1 MTNVFGDLSV
11 LVFTATALQA
21 LGLLFQKQI
30 ILRLL
35 VLTGSCVYVA
45 YYLAQA
51 LPLWDAAIGSALIAL
66 ANLIGLGMLL
76 YSRLPIGMNE
86 REREV
91 YEALGTLEPG
101 MFRLLMRHGTLHDTN
116 EPVELTAEGRRPE
129 QLHYV
134 FRGST
139 QLIKGV
145 TSFRIR
151 ERVFIGE
158 IGWLMKAPASATAM
172 LPEGGVFVSWD
183 MQRLNAVCARRP
195 AFRQALDLLISRD
208 LACKV
213 ATGVQIDDLHL
224 IADPSFE
231 QVGQYAAAS

>member
-1 MTNVFGDLSV
+1 MTDVFGDLSI

-21 LGLLFQKQI
+21 LGFLFQKQI
-30 ILRLL
+30 VLRLL
-35 VLTGSCVYVA
+35 VLTGSCVYIA
-45 YYLAQA
+45 YYLSQT
-51 LPLWDAAIGSALIAL
+51 LPLWDAAIGSSLIAL

-76 YSRLPIGMNE
+76 YSRLPIGMSD

-116 EPVELTAEGRRPE
+116 EIVELTAEGRRPE
-129 QLHYV
+129 QLHYI
-134 FRGST
+134 FRGSA
-139 QLIKGV
+139 QLRKGV

-158 IGWLMKAPASATAM
+158 IGWLMKAPASATAT
-172 LPEGGVFVSWD
+172 LPQGGVFVSWD
-183 MQRLNAVCARRP
+183 IQRLNAICARRP
-195 AFRQALDLLISRD
+195 AFRQSLDALISRD

-213 ATGVQIDDLHL
+213 TTGVQTDDLHL

-231 QVGQYAAAS
+231 DVGRLAAAS

>member
-1 MTNVFGDLSV
+1 M
-11 LVFTATALQA
+11 
-21 LGLLFQKQI
+21 
-30 ILRLL
+30 
-35 VLTGSCVYVA
+35 
-45 YYLAQA
+45 
-51 LPLWDAAIGSALIAL
+51 
-66 ANLIGLGMLL
+66 
-76 YSRLPIGMNE
+76 
-86 REREV
+86 
-91 YEALGTLEPG
+91 
-101 MFRLLMRHGTLHDTN
+101 
-116 EPVELTAEGRRPE
+116 
-129 QLHYV
+129 
-134 FRGST
+134 
-139 QLIKGV
+139 IKGV